1 MKPQNIFATLVAVLL
16 LSLGSVS
23 YANDEIEGAGVTT
36 VNVNE
41 ADAATIAN
49 TLVGVGFS
57 RAKAIVE
64 YREQHGKFYS
74 PEELTAVKGIG
85 ESTVNK
91 NLMRITTE

>member
-1 MKPQNIFATLVAVLL
+1 MKNSNLLATLFAALL

-23 YANDEIEGAGVTT
+23 FADSDSAGVTT

-49 TLVGVGFS
+49 TLVGVGIS

-74 PEELTAVKGIG
+74 AEELTAVKGIG
-85 ESTVNK
+85 ESTVNR